1 MENPDIQ
8 ASNNQEAFSVKPQS
22 QVLIKVLKFVVIP
35 LLVLTVAASIYF
47 TFFPENKPDLP
58 FLPKPSPG
66 IASPKIGFEK
76 FTSEEEFKI
85 YLEEAAAVAGSGF
98 LGISPRLGRGNI
110 EDLTFEALSPEVGMA
125 QKSAEAPGRVSETT
139 VQIKGIDEP
148 DIVKTDGKEIY
159 FSSKFSYRVTPGRP
173 MPLMEE
179 SISMPPPERGETKVI
194 KAFPPAD
201 LEKEGKVEKT
211 GDLLLIKDILVVL
224 SDNKIIYGYDVSDP
238 SSPTEKWKLEL
249 EDNNH
254 LVSARLYNGEI
265 YFVTRIRINNNKPCP
280 IVPFSS
286 GNSQISIN
294 CAEIYHPTTNIP
306 VDVTYSAFVLNP
318 NSGKIDK
325 SVSFIGSSG
334 TSVIFMSKNALY
346 ATFSYY
352 GDMTDFLY
360 NFFKE
365 KGQDLLPALLIDKLE
380 KLRDYDISAQAKMVE
395 FESILEQHMSSLSN
409 DERLRMENEFSNRM
423 EDYYQEHMRELEI
436 TGIVKIDLDNFK
448 VLATGS
454 VPGLPLNQFSLD
466 EYQDHLRIAT
476 TVSGGGFGVGESAN
490 DVYVLDGNLNQVGSV
505 LNLGLDE
512 RIYSARFIEDKGYLV
527 TFKQIDPFYVL
538 DLSNPKNPQVKGELK
553 IPGYSSYLHPL
564 AKDKILGVGKEGS
577 KVKASLFDVSSASN
591 PKEVGKYILLDEH
604 WSDILNTHHAFLLD
618 PDHLVFFLPGS
629 KGGYI
634 FSYKDDSLS
643 MVKAVAD
650 IQARRAIYIND
661 YMYIIGEDKII
672 VLSEKDWE
680 EVNKLEL

>member
-1 MENPDIQ
+1 MENQDIQ
-8 ASNNQEAFSVKPQS
+8 ASINKEVPSTEPRG

-35 LLVLTVAASIYF
+35 LLVLTVAASIYL
-47 TFFPENKPDLP
+47 TFFSENKPNLP

-66 IASPKIGFEK
+66 TASPKIGFEK
-76 FTSEEEFKI
+76 FTSEEEFKK
-85 YLEEAAAVAGSGF
+85 YLEESVEVAGSG
-98 LGISPRLGRGNI
+98 LLSVSPQLNRRSAVGI
-110 EDLTFEALSPEVGMA
+110 EDLALEAALPVSGGG
-125 QKSAEAPGRVSETT
+125 EASGRVSETT

-159 FSSKFSYRVTPGRP
+159 FSSEFSYRVSPGRP
-173 MPLMEE
+173 MPIMEE
-179 SISMPPPERGETKVI
+179 SVSILPPSERGETKVI

-224 SDNKIIYGYDVSDP
+224 SDDKIIYGYDVSEP
-238 SSPTEKWKLEL
+238 SLPTEKWKIEL

-254 LVSARLYNGEI
+254 LVAARLYNGEI
-265 YFVTRIRINNNKPCP
+265 YLVTRTRISINKPCP

-318 NSGKIDK
+318 SSGKIDK
-325 SVSFIGSSG
+325 SVSFVGSSG

-365 KGQDLLPALLIDKLE
+365 KGQDLLPASLMEKLE

-395 FESILEQHMSSLSN
+395 FESILEQQMSSLSN
-409 DERLRMENEFSNRM
+409 DERLRMENEFNNRM
-423 EDYYQEHMRELEI
+423 EDYYQEHMRELEM
-436 TGIVKIDLDNFK
+436 TGIVKIDLDDFK
-448 VLATGS
+448 VLATGG

-476 TVSGGGFGVGESAN
+476 TVSGGGWGVGESAN

-512 RIYSARFIEDKGYLV
+512 KIYSARFIEDKGYLV

-538 DLSNPKNPQVKGELK
+538 DLSDPKNPQVKGELK

-591 PKEVGKYILLDEH
+591 PKEVGKYMLDEN

-618 PDHLVFFLPGS
+618 PDHQVFFLPGS

-634 FSYKDDSLS
+634 FSYKNDSLS

-672 VLSEKDWE
+672 VLSERDWE